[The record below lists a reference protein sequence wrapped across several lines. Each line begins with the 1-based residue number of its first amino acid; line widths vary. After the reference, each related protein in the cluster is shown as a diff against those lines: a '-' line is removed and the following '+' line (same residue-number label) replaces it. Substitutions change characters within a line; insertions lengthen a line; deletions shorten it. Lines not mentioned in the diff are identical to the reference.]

1 MQEVISEP
9 DILIMNPGSRFL
21 VEDIAREGCDD
32 DMENIE
38 CFKQIGPEEL
48 VAEARGKFK
57 IQILNTISRVSNR
70 VQSICTHYSC
80 FENQCLFLTLK
91 KNRTPS
97 FLRKAGCKKLRSLLF

>member
-57 IQILNTISRVSNR
+57 IQILNTISRVSIR
-70 VQSICTHYSC
+70 AQSICTHYSC
-80 FENQCLFLTLK
+80 FENQGRFLTLK